1 MAGFIYDAL
10 VIYKVYKLQDNI
22 DFSILCYTTDSGI
35 CSSSLTP
42 ITPKDHGTWRT

>member
-22 DFSILCYTTDSGI
+22 DFGILCYTQ
-35 CSSSLTP
+35 P
-42 ITPKDHGTWRT
+42 IATLAPAP